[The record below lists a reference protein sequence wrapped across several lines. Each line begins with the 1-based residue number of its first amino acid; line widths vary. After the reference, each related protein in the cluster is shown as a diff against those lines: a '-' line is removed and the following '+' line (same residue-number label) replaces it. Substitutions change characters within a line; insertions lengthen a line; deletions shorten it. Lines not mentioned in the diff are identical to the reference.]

1 MGFFDGVKGGQTVN
15 PELAECQKK
24 MNDLVKE
31 KAELVSILGNLYLKN
46 NTVESSVGTPYE
58 EVMKSIAGN
67 ADAYKLAEKRFLFI
81 QGRRKCEYC
90 GNVLPA
96 DSGFCNKCGQKLEP
110 LFEQANAAAP
120 AQSAEKVC
128 PTCGAKIAPGGLF
141 CGVCGTKLS

>member
-1 MGFFDGVKGGQTVN
+1 MGFFDNAKGGQAVN

-58 EVMKSIAGN
+58 EVMKSIDGN
-67 ADAYKLAEKRFLFI
+67 ANAYKLAEKRYLFI
-81 QGRRKCEYC
+81 QGRRKCEHC

-96 DSGFCNKCGQKLEP
+96 DSGFCNKCGEKLEP
-110 LFEQANAAAP
+110 LFEQANTAP
-120 AQSAEKVC
+120 AQAEKVC
-128 PTCGAKIAPGGLF
+128 PTCGAKLAPGAAF
-141 CGVCGTKLS
+141 CGVCGTKIG